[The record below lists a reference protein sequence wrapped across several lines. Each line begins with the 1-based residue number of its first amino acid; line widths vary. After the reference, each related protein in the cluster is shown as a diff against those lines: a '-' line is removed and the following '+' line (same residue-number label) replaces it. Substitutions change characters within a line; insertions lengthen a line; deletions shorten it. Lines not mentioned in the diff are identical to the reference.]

1 MQITI
6 EITKSQNTYT
16 IYNNL
21 QENLN
26 VILGEK
32 NIFHLNQ
39 F

>member
-26 VILGEK
+26 MIRRK
-32 NIFHLNQ
+32 KYISS
-39 F
+39 

>member
-26 VILGEK
+26 I
-32 NIFHLNQ
+32 NITGRRKKYISS
-39 F
+39 

>member
-26 VILGEK
+26 I
-32 NIFHLNQ
+32 NIRRKKYISS
-39 F
+39 

>member
-26 VILGEK
+26 INIRRK

>member
-6 EITKSQNTYT
+6 EITKSQNTYI

-26 VILGEK
+26 IRRK
-32 NIFHLNQ
+32 KYISS
-39 F
+39 